1 MYAWQDRWI
10 DGSIDGWTVGW
21 LDSRM
26 DGCLKI
32 MCLSMAHCKKVGP
45 RKTDLE
51 LVPSLL
57 PRTSVFRIPGLLR
70 SKVMGSLSSYGGWS
84 TSGHG
89 ALTKPLQQ
97 SVKLQTTTAGT
108 KQKLTHLGHGRDY
121 SRFRV

>member
-1 MYAWQDRWI
+1 MGRLM
-10 DGSIDGWTVGW
+10 DGPLDGWIVGW
-21 LDSRM
+21 MDALKLCVCRWLIVRKLDTNT
-26 DGCLKI
+26 
-32 MCLSMAHCKKVGP
+32 P

-84 TSGHG
+84 TSRHG

-108 KQKLTHLGHGRDY
+108 KQKLMHLGHGRDY